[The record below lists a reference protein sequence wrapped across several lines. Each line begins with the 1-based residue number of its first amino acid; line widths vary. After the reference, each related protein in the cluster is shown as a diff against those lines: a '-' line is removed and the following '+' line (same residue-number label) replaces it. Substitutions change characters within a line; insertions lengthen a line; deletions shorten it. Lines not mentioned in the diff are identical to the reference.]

1 VKPPEPRS
9 VWLVLAVLY
18 AAFTGW
24 YTSCSGPL
32 TPDEVDAY
40 VARLMERGARDP
52 ARLALWRRFLETDTG
67 DDFAMWNAVLLR
79 DDPGAVEGVASGGTS
94 EEMLARYTEPFL
106 GAALLRAAHPVIL
119 GSAASDALDV
129 WGIEGAER
137 WTTGA
142 LVRYR
147 SRRDVIE
154 LALHALQS
162 DVHRFKV
169 AAMEKTIAF
178 PLDPWFQAGDPR
190 LLLALV
196 FAVAGLAWQLRLRR
210 VAAS

>member
-1 VKPPEPRS
+1 MHARS
-9 VWLVLAVLY
+9 VWLALGVLY
-18 AAFTGW
+18 VSFTGW
-24 YTSCSGPL
+24 YTSWSGAL
-32 TPDEVDAY
+32 TAEEVDAY
-40 VARLMERGARDP
+40 LGAMVARGADDTE
-52 ARLALWRRFLETDTG
+52 RLALWRRFLDTDTG
-67 DDFAMWNAVLLR
+67 DDFAMWNAIDLR
-79 DDPGAVEGVASGGTS
+79 DAPGEVEGIPPGGS
-94 EEMLARYTEPFL
+94 AEEMLARYTEPFL
-106 GAALLRAAHPVIL
+106 GAALARASHPVIL
-119 GSAASDALDV
+119 GRAASDALDL
-129 WGIEGAER
+129 WGIEGAED
-137 WTTGA
+137 WSQGA